1 MGELE
6 ELVREAAAGDRS
18 AFASL
23 MEPHMSAAYRAA
35 LAVLGS
41 PDDAREAVQE
51 AALRAWQRLP
61 QLRDAAAFPAWFRRI
76 ATRAALDMSR
86 RAYRVREL
94 TLAAPNELFYED
106 PAPHTDDSVAVLAAL
121 ARLSHDE
128 RALLGLRYGADLTVP
143 DAAAALGINEGT
155 AKARLHRALKKVRA
169 ELERE

>member
-1 MGELE
+1 VGELE

-61 QLRDAAAFPAWFRRI
+61 QLRDASAFPAWFRRI
-76 ATRAALDMSR
+76 VTRAALDVSR

-94 TLAAPNELFYED
+94 TLPHRTSRSTKTLRHTRTIQLPSWPPSHACRMTNAPCLD
-106 PAPHTDDSVAVLAAL
+106 CA
-121 ARLSHDE
+121 
-128 RALLGLRYGADLTVP
+128 TVP
-143 DAAAALGINEGT
+143 T
-155 AKARLHRALKKVRA
+155 
-169 ELERE
+169 